1 MMNRYFRCFS
11 DEAYEQARLSLDEV
25 WGHPTFDGR
34 TVTCV
39 DPANVGPRDTQGHI
53 MVAIRSRVC
62 EWPEVAAMIGNLLGS
77 GIGREIT
84 EDEYNASPRYPLGYP
99 LPEPTPPESPSPV
112 S

>member
-1 MMNRYFRCFS
+1 MNRYFRCFS

-99 LPEPTPPESPSPV
+99 LPEPTPPEAPSPV